1 MRKIIVSLSLVLIIL
16 FIGCTVKYA
25 PKPELKKDA
34 ELEERKEQY
43 EKYSIV
49 YTGNFFTGP
58 AFNQDK
64 NVYKKDG
71 IRDNLQ
77 LDEKAYSKFKSG
89 SAMEA
94 IGAIFGGVSGGCIGY
109 YLGNSLAGGDPSNGL
124 LIAGGASIVVGVI
137 FAVIADGKYEESV
150 TLYNKYLKN
159 ELNLSEEK
167 ISFNKPGR
175 QRQFNG
181 SLTLLNIKI

>member
-16 FIGCTVKYA
+16 FIGCTIKYA
-25 PKPELKKDA
+25 PKPELKKDV
-34 ELEERKEQY
+34 ELDERQKQY
-43 EKYSIV
+43 EKYSIT

-58 AFNQDK
+58 AFTQDK
-64 NVYKKDG
+64 IAYKKEG
-71 IRDNLQ
+71 IKDNIQ
-77 LDEKAYSKFKSG
+77 LDEKAYSKFKNG
-89 SAMEA
+89 STMEI
-94 IGAIFGGVSGGCIGY
+94 IGAIFGGAGGGCIGY

-167 ISFNKPGR
+167 ISFNKPRR
-175 QRQFNG
+175 QKQFNG